1 MADPLYR
8 PQPKIYRSTSAPWGA
23 HLDGLLSSQTSVADD
38 NEVVSS
44 GYGSNRSPLRTRIGL
59 LPGGIIEEE
68 GGCDS
73 GSEGGAPVEENDGAH
88 TPEQQGTAHAV
99 RIIGCRNPG

>member
-1 MADPLYR
+1 MADPTYR
-8 PQPKIYRSTSAPWGA
+8 PLPKIYRSTSAPWGA

-38 NEVVSS
+38 NDVVSS

-73 GSEGGAPVEENDGAH
+73 ESEGGAPVENDGAH